1 MLLMVGYI
9 CGIMEK
15 CLPKVSEKAIIIDKY
30 GTISKF
36 RLQSR
41 SYYAD
46 QTINWLLRN
55 MCLFA
60 SPK

>member
-1 MLLMVGYI
+1 MPLVVGCI

-15 CLPKVSEKAIIIDKY
+15 YLPKVSEKAIIIGKY

-41 SYYAD
+41 SYLPI
-46 QTINWLLRN
+46 QTNKL
-55 MCLFA
+55 A
-60 SPK
+60 SA